1 MATED
6 DTAPSGTKRI
16 PCTLSLATIRYLE
29 ALSKKGTHGKGVSKV
44 MTTLIEEGVRRAIL
58 DKNVRIPEG
67 AIIGYDLE
75 RDRGLYQVTE
85 SGIVV
90 VEGHR
95 SQTDVSSLQL

>member
-6 DTAPSGTKRI
+6 DAGPPGTKRV

-58 DKNVRIPEG
+58 DRFIQQFE
-67 AIIGYDLE
+67 DE
-75 RDRGLYQVTE
+75 D
-85 SGIVV
+85 
-90 VEGHR
+90 
-95 SQTDVSSLQL
+95 